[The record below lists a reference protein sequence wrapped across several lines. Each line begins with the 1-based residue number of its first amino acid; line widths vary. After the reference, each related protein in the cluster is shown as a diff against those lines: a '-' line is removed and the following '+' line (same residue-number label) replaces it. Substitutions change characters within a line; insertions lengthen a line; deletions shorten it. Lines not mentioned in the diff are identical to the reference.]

1 MVVFGFLFM
10 AFYSKDEGFTGYL
23 PEYNPAAVFPA
34 SLKTEDISRPP
45 SRLSE
50 STILTT
56 VMSILLLLFFN
67 ALVWAAGEKLSYV
80 KEPPHV
86 YVAPKPANITTL
98 LDFIDS
104 REDLSNLSQILREP
118 AGFVKAFDTAP
129 AWSFTFFAPS
139 NEAFEHTGAY
149 YSTFAATPYVLPMF
163 SIWHSLWPYN
173 Y

>member
-1 MVVFGFLFM
+1 MR
-10 AFYSKDEGFTGYL
+10 DEGFTGYL
-23 PEYNPAAVFPA
+23 PEHNPAAVFPTN
-34 SLKTEDISRPP
+34 LKTEDISRPL

-50 STILTT
+50 PTILTT
-56 VMSILLLLFFN
+56 MLSILFLLFFN

-80 KEPPHV
+80 TEPPQV
-86 YVAPKPANITTL
+86 YVPPKTTNITTL

-129 AWSFTFFAPS
+129 TWSFTFFAPS

-149 YSTFAATPYVLPMF
+149 YSSFAATPYVLPIIF
-163 SIWHSLWPYN
+163 NS
-173 Y
+173 